1 MSTFAAVMTGKGT
14 GAISTIQLFGER
26 PRAIIKKIFKPAG
39 SKPAILKPGKIYL
52 GTINNGSEIIDQ
64 VTIGCEGPHSFAIN
78 CHGNPLIVSE
88 IMKLLAQHGATLIA
102 AEQLLTKILTAGK
115 FTNTIALEAKLAQ
128 PTARTIEG
136 AKIIANQINAG
147 LSKTAQRWLQNI
159 NAVSLNKIK
168 KGAERILQ
176 TSQTAKL
183 IIHGCTMVLAG
194 PPNTGKSTLL
204 NALAGRQKAI
214 VTDIKGTTRDWV
226 SARCKISPLAAEV
239 IDTAGMDEP
248 CPSEGLGEKL
258 TITPKNTIGK
268 KSQQKT
274 AEILQEAD
282 LVLLVL
288 DNSKTADQLEDKL
301 LEKIAGRLVLS
312 KACLEHSRRAEGKT
326 LTVLNKSD
334 LPAKFDT
341 VKLPQMLAN
350 TIRIS
355 AEFGAGIENLIE
367 KIRQITGVADFDL
380 QQPVCFTSRQENLV
394 KQLCKTKS
402 KDQAASII
410 TELLNGQL
418 RV

>member
-1 MSTFAAVMTGKGT
+1 MTGKGT
-14 GAISTIQLFGER
+14 GAISTIQLFGEK

-39 SKPAILKPGKIYL
+39 SKPVILKPGKIYL

-78 CHGNPLIVSE
+78 CHGNPLIVSD

-159 NAVSLNKIK
+159 NAISLKKIK
-168 KGAERILQ
+168 KDTEHILVA
-176 TSQTAKL
+176 TRTAKL

-239 IDTAGMDEP
+239 VDTAGM
-248 CPSEGLGEKL
+248 GEKPSAASER
-258 TITPKNTIGK
+258 TIQK

-301 LEKIAGRLVLS
+301 LRKIAGR
-312 KACLEHSRRAEGKT
+312 KT

-341 VKLPQMLAN
+341 GKLSQMLAN
-350 TIRIS
+350 TVRIS
-355 AEFGAGIENLIE
+355 AKFGTGIENLTE

-380 QQPVCFTSRQENLV
+380 QTAVCFTSRQGNLV
-394 KQLCKTKS
+394 EQLCKTKS

-410 TELLNGQL
+410 TELLNGRL
-418 RV
+418 SV